1 MSDPTPRDDR
11 DLHHVLRDAVADV
24 EPAPALDAI
33 RTRAKDTHMSDAR
46 PWIYGFVGAAAA
58 TAAVV
63 VGVAVLGDSDPVS
76 TSDPASSPSSEAE
89 PTEAVPPTESAEPT
103 EAAPPSESPAPEP
116 TESSP
121 GVGGEEATV
130 PVYYLGDTPA
140 GPALYREFLRTKTPD
155 GPVPAAVTAA
165 LDTSPSDPDY
175 RSPWADLPF
184 DVDES
189 GSGSGPNGLTVALS
203 ADAPWQQRPSGMNGD
218 EAAMAVAQL
227 VWTATA
233 AAQEDTAVRFEVN
246 GSATDRLLGV
256 SVAGGASR
264 ADAMQTLAPVWVTS
278 PQDGQTVAGTFTVE
292 GQGAF
297 FEANVSWQLLDASGE
312 VVRDGFAT
320 ARECCTLSPYT
331 FQVKGVAPGDYTL
344 RVYSA
349 DESGG
354 EGPGEPEDTKRLTVR

>member
-1 MSDPTPRDDR
+1 MTDRTPHDDR
-11 DLHHVLRDAVADV
+11 DLRHLLEDAVADV
-24 EPAPALDAI
+24 EPAPALDTI
-33 RTRAKDTHMSDAR
+33 RTRTKDTHMSDAR

-89 PTEAVPPTESAEPT
+89 PTEAVAPTES
-103 EAAPPSESPAPEP
+103 PEP
-116 TESSP
+116 PESSP
-121 GVGGEEATV
+121 SPGGDDAAAESTV
-130 PVYYLGDTPA
+130 PVYYLGDTPP
-140 GPALYREFLRTKTPD
+140 GIRLFREFHRVGAPD
-155 GPVPAAVTAA
+155 GDLVAA
-165 LDTSPSDPDY
+165 LNEALRATPLDPDY
-175 RSPWADLPF
+175 RTPWADL
-184 DVDES
+184 DVSVKAADDS
-189 GSGSGPNGLTVALS
+189 GGGLTVDLAGESL
-203 ADAPWQQRPSGMNGD
+203 AERPSGVSAE
-218 EAAMAVAQL
+218 EAELAVEQL

-233 AAQEDTAVRFEVN
+233 AAQSNTPVQFSVEGAP
-246 GSATDRLLGV
+246 ADRLLGV

-264 ADAMQTLAPVWVTS
+264 ANAMETLAPVWVTS
-278 PQDGQTVAGTFTVE
+278 PQDGEGVGTTFTVE

-312 VVRDGFAT
+312 VVQDGFAT
-320 ARECCTLSPYT
+320 ARECCTLSPYS
-331 FQVKGVAPGDYTL
+331 FSIRDVAPGDYTL